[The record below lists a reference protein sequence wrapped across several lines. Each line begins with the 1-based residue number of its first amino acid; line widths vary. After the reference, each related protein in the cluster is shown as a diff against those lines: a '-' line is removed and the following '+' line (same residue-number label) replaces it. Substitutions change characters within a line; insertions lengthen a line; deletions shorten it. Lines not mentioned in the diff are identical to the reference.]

1 MRILVT
7 GAAGFIGGFRVSI
20 NDPND
25 SDVLDLQSELWD
37 EKRKISGAKIVESFS
52 GLSNQVGFDGRDLDC
67 VQEGQGQQ
75 GDLIGLEQ
83 MPIFNFPAGAN
94 AGNFMHDVFEHLDF
108 LDSYLFHY
116 C

>member
-1 MRILVT
+1 M
-7 GAAGFIGGFRVSI
+7 S
-20 NDPND
+20 
-25 SDVLDLQSELWD
+25 
-37 EKRKISGAKIVESFS
+37 
-52 GLSNQVGFDGRDLDC
+52 LSAVCPTKFGFDGRDLDC

-108 LDSYLFHY
+108 SDSSNWKNTFPKNWKTISTSRKKWTSAIYEMVTEVMQTELEGFSP
-116 C
+116 